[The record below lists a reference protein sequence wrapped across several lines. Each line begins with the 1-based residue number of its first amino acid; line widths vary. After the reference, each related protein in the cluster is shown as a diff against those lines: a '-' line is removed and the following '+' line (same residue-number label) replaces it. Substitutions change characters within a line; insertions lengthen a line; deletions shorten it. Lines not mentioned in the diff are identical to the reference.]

1 MYIPIP
7 VEEGKQ
13 INENIIEPEST
24 YSYLSLKTLFNYLH
38 NIDKKISKST

>member
-13 INENIIEPEST
+13 INENIIESEST

-38 NIDKKISKST
+38 NIDKKISKS